1 MRFARITLGLP
12 LALVGVV
19 ATLAGAASA
28 FWLVGPDST
37 VETGEQRLTSRGL
50 AVATAPDLLARHGF
64 TLHVTASSARPVF
77 VGVAH
82 DLDVSSY
89 LGEASY
95 TRIVR
100 FDLPSDIATQ
110 EMKGGSERLNPPT
123 GLDWWVADAGGAG
136 KQSAEWETLDGA
148 YDVVVMNADGTPGV
162 DATVTFGAELKG
174 LFGICLVVL
183 GAGLI
188 LLFLGIWLVMP
199 RRRRPEEPSAPVTRQ
214 ETMPYV
220 VPTVPSR
227 PTAAAHP
234 PVPAQDPAPVRPP
247 VPAPVRPA
255 VPAQDPVPVRSPFPA
270 QDPAPAPVRP
280 SAPAPAPTPAPTSG
294 PAPASTPAPSSAGS
308 APISMGSGPAS
319 SGSGPASSG
328 SGPASSGSGAAS
340 SGSTPA
346 SAGSAPTPAGSAPTS
361 AGSSRP
367 GTGTGAS
374 APRPEP
380 ADEPAPRPAP
390 VPGIPPQYQ
399 APAYSPPKAKRVVS
413 ALTGGMLLLTA
424 TGCVA
429 VPQENTS
436 SGPFTRA
443 AVTVAGGLAVVE
455 KYNDLNNQANQARNP
470 KLAEAIETDP
480 TLAMTRAG
488 YQIGRKTDETGKD
501 KVKPFTYTEPV
512 VGAPQ
517 YGAYPMRFVVASGVS
532 TSPDNKQLGVWE
544 RTTAG
549 DPWVL
554 KYSVY
559 PSTTVK
565 LPPLEGLRAPTKTD
579 MSKLASLPQSA
590 AANLAEYLTG
600 GPNSPKASLFTPSPG
615 TVTLLNQR
623 AKDKVTDA
631 KKPYIATATD
641 TFRPSGDP
649 LTFITA
655 DGRALVFLAL
665 TEQYLQRV
673 EPGSNAYW
681 TSGPPTAFSSY
692 VKYTQTLHQD
702 YLHQLA
708 VVIPPKGQGKLQI
721 LSLDGQLV
729 GAGGS

>member
-1 MRFARITLGLP
+1 MRRFARTALGLP
-12 LALVGVV
+12 LALAGVV
-19 ATLAGAASA
+19 VTLAGAASA

-37 VETGEQRLTSRGL
+37 VETGEQALSSRGL
-50 AVATAPDLLARHGF
+50 AVATAPDLLDRHGF

-77 VGVAH
+77 VGVGH

-89 LGEASY
+89 LGGAAY
-95 TRIVR
+95 TRVVR
-100 FDLPSDIATQ
+100 FDLPSELGTQ

-136 KQSAEWETLDGA
+136 KQSAAWETQDGA

-183 GAGLI
+183 GVGLI

-199 RRRRPEEPSAPVTRQ
+199 RKRRTEQSSTPETTQ
-214 ETMPYV
+214 QTMPYV

-227 PTAAAHP
+227 P
-234 PVPAQDPAPVRPP
+234 
-247 VPAPVRPA
+247 
-255 VPAQDPVPVRSPFPA
+255 S
-270 QDPAPAPVRP
+270 APAPVVP
-280 SAPAPAPTPAPTSG
+280 PVPVPPAPVAEE
-294 PAPASTPAPSSAGS
+294 
-308 APISMGSGPAS
+308 
-319 SGSGPASSG
+319 
-328 SGPASSGSGAAS
+328 
-340 SGSTPA
+340 
-346 SAGSAPTPAGSAPTS
+346 
-361 AGSSRP
+361 
-367 GTGTGAS
+367 
-374 APRPEP
+374 PRPEP
-380 ADEPAPRPAP
+380 VDEPEEEPAPRPAP
-390 VPGIPPQYQ
+390 VPGMPPQYQ
-399 APAYSPPKAKRVVS
+399 APAYSPPRVKRVAS
-413 ALTGGMLLLTA
+413 ALTGGIMLLTA

-429 VPQENTS
+429 VPEENTS
-436 SGPFTRA
+436 TGPVTRA
-443 AVTVAGGLAVVE
+443 AVTVADGLAVVQ
-455 KYNDLNNQANQARNP
+455 KYNALNNQANQARDP
-470 KLAEAIETDP
+470 KLSEAIEADP

-488 YQIGRKTDETGKD
+488 YQIGRKTDEAGKD

-532 TSPDNKQLGVWE
+532 TSPDSKQLGVWE

-559 PSTTVK
+559 PSATVK
-565 LPPLEGLRAPTKTD
+565 LPALEGLRAPTKTD
-579 MSKLASLPQSA
+579 MNKLASLPQSA
-590 AANLAEYLTG
+590 AANLAAYLSG
-600 GPNSPKASLFTPSPG
+600 GPTSPKASLFTPSPG

-623 AKDKVTDA
+623 AKDKIDDA

-641 TFRPSGDP
+641 TFRPSADP

-655 DGRALVFLAL
+655 DGHALVFLAL
-665 TEQYLQRV
+665 TEQYLQHV

>member
-1 MRFARITLGLP
+1 MRRFARTALGLP
-12 LALVGVV
+12 LVLAGVV
-19 ATLAGAASA
+19 VTLAGAASA

-37 VETGEQRLTSRGL
+37 VETGEQQLSSRGL
-50 AVATAPDLLARHGF
+50 AVATAPDLLDRHGF
-64 TLHVTASSARPVF
+64 TLHVTASGPRPVF
-77 VGVAH
+77 VGVGH

-89 LGEASY
+89 LGGAAY
-95 TRIVR
+95 TRVVR
-100 FDLPSDIATQ
+100 FDLPSEFGTQ
-110 EMKGGSERLNPPT
+110 EMKGGAERLNPPT

-136 KQSAEWETLDGA
+136 KQSAAWETQDGA

-183 GAGLI
+183 GVGLI
-188 LLFLGIWLVMP
+188 LLFLGIWMVMP
-199 RRRRPEEPSAPVTRQ
+199 RRRRPEVGTPETQ
-214 ETMPYV
+214 HETMPYV

-227 PTAAAHP
+227 PGAAA
-234 PVPAQDPAPVRPP
+234 PVSPPAPAPAPP
-247 VPAPVRPA
+247 VPAPA
-255 VPAQDPVPVRSPFPA
+255 SPQPG
-270 QDPAPAPVRP
+270 AP
-280 SAPAPAPTPAPTSG
+280 
-294 PAPASTPAPSSAGS
+294 
-308 APISMGSGPAS
+308 
-319 SGSGPASSG
+319 
-328 SGPASSGSGAAS
+328 
-340 SGSTPA
+340 
-346 SAGSAPTPAGSAPTS
+346 
-361 AGSSRP
+361 
-367 GTGTGAS
+367 

-380 ADEPAPRPAP
+380 AEEPEEEPAPRPAP
-390 VPGIPPQYQ
+390 VPGMPPQYQ
-399 APAYSPPKAKRVVS
+399 APAYSPPKVKRVAS
-413 ALTGGMLLLTA
+413 ALTGGIMLLTA

-436 SGPFTRA
+436 SGPATRA
-443 AVTVAGGLAVVE
+443 AVTVADGLAVVQ
-455 KYNDLNNQANQARNP
+455 KYNALNNQANQARDP
-470 KLAEAIETDP
+470 KLSEAIEADP

-488 YQIGRKTDETGKD
+488 YQIGRKTDEAGKD

-517 YGAYPMRFVVASGVS
+517 YGSYPMRFVVASGVS
-532 TSPDNKQLGVWE
+532 TSPDSKQLGVWE

-559 PSTTVK
+559 PSATVK

-590 AANLAEYLTG
+590 AANLAAYLSG
-600 GPNSPKASLFTPSPG
+600 GPTSPKASLFTPSPG

-623 AKDKVTDA
+623 AKDKIADA

-655 DGRALVFLAL
+655 DGHALVFLAL
-665 TEQYLQRV
+665 TEQYLQHV

>member
-1 MRFARITLGLP
+1 MRRFARTALGLP
-12 LALVGVV
+12 LALAGVV
-19 ATLAGAASA
+19 VTLAGAASA

-37 VETGEQRLTSRGL
+37 VETGEQVLSSRGL
-50 AVATAPDLLARHGF
+50 AVATAPDLLDRHGF

-77 VGVAH
+77 VGVGH

-89 LGEASY
+89 LGGAAY
-95 TRIVR
+95 MRVVR
-100 FDLPSDIATQ
+100 FDLPAELGTQ

-136 KQSAEWETLDGA
+136 KQSAAWETQDGA

-199 RRRRPEEPSAPVTRQ
+199 RRRRPEVDTPEA
-214 ETMPYV
+214 EHEAMPYV

-227 PTAAAHP
+227 PG
-234 PVPAQDPAPVRPP
+234 
-247 VPAPVRPA
+247 
-255 VPAQDPVPVRSPFPA
+255 
-270 QDPAPAPVRP
+270 APAPVIP
-280 SAPAPAPTPAPTSG
+280 PAPAPTPPVQS
-294 PAPASTPAPSSAGS
+294 PTPAPS
-308 APISMGSGPAS
+308 PTP
-319 SGSGPASSG
+319 
-328 SGPASSGSGAAS
+328 
-340 SGSTPA
+340 TPA
-346 SAGSAPTPAGSAPTS
+346 PVFPPVPAPTSTPAGSSQPGTTVPAPTS
-361 AGSSRP
+361 APAGSSQP
-367 GTGTGAS
+367 GAA

-380 ADEPAPRPAP
+380 EEEPVPRPAP
-390 VPGIPPQYQ
+390 VPGMPPQYQ
-399 APAYSPPKAKRVVS
+399 APAYSPPRVKRVAS
-413 ALTGGMLLLTA
+413 ALTGGIMLLTA

-436 SGPFTRA
+436 TGPVTRA
-443 AVTVAGGLAVVE
+443 AVTVADGLAVVQ
-455 KYNDLNNQANQARNP
+455 KYNALNNQANQARDA
-470 KLAEAIETDP
+470 KLSEAIEADP

-488 YQIGRKTDETGKD
+488 YQIGRKTDEAGKD

-517 YGAYPMRFVVASGVS
+517 YGTYPMRFVVASGVS
-532 TSPDNKQLGVWE
+532 TSPDSKQLGVWE

-559 PSTTVK
+559 PSATVK
-565 LPPLEGLRAPTKTD
+565 LPALEGLRAPTKTD
-579 MSKLASLPQSA
+579 MNKLASLPQSA
-590 AANLAEYLTG
+590 AANLAAYLSG
-600 GPNSPKASLFTPSPG
+600 GPTSPKASLFTPSPG

-623 AKDKVTDA
+623 AKDKVGDA

-655 DGRALVFLAL
+655 DGHALVFLAL
-665 TEQYLQRV
+665 TEQYLQHV

>member
-1 MRFARITLGLP
+1 
-12 LALVGVV
+12 
-19 ATLAGAASA
+19 
-28 FWLVGPDST
+28 
-37 VETGEQRLTSRGL
+37 
-50 AVATAPDLLARHGF
+50 
-64 TLHVTASSARPVF
+64 
-77 VGVAH
+77 
-82 DLDVSSY
+82 
-89 LGEASY
+89 
-95 TRIVR
+95 VR
-100 FDLPSDIATQ
+100 FDLPSDFGTQ
-110 EMKGGSERLNPPT
+110 EMKGVSERLNPPT

-136 KQSAEWETLDGA
+136 KQSAEWETKDGA

-162 DATVTFGAELKG
+162 DATVTVGAELKG

-183 GAGLI
+183 GVGLI
-188 LLFLGIWLVMP
+188 SLVLGIWLMMP
-199 RRRRPEEPSAPVTRQ
+199 RRRRPEQTSTPETTQ
-214 ETMPYV
+214 QTMPYV

-227 PTAAAHP
+227 P
-234 PVPAQDPAPVRPP
+234 
-247 VPAPVRPA
+247 
-255 VPAQDPVPVRSPFPA
+255 
-270 QDPAPAPVRP
+270 
-280 SAPAPAPTPAPTSG
+280 SAPAPAVPPVPPVPEAPV
-294 PAPASTPAPSSAGS
+294 AD
-308 APISMGSGPAS
+308 
-319 SGSGPASSG
+319 
-328 SGPASSGSGAAS
+328 
-340 SGSTPA
+340 
-346 SAGSAPTPAGSAPTS
+346 
-361 AGSSRP
+361 
-367 GTGTGAS
+367 
-374 APRPEP
+374 EP
-380 ADEPAPRPAP
+380 VEEPDEEPAPRPAP

-399 APAYSPPKAKRVVS
+399 APAYSPPRVKRVAS
-413 ALTGGMLLLTA
+413 ALTGGIMLLTA

-429 VPQENTS
+429 VPQQNTTT
-436 SGPFTRA
+436 GPVTRA
-443 AVTVAGGLAVVE
+443 AVTVADGLAVVQ
-455 KYNDLNNQANQARNP
+455 KYNALNNQANQARDP
-470 KLAEAIETDP
+470 KLSEAIEADP

-488 YQIGRKTDETGKD
+488 YQIGRKTDEAGKD
-501 KVKPFTYTEPV
+501 KVKPFTYTDPV

-517 YGAYPMRFVVASGVS
+517 YGSYPMRFVVASGVS
-532 TSPDNKQLGVWE
+532 TSPDSKQLGVWE

-559 PSTTVK
+559 PSASIK

-579 MSKLASLPQSA
+579 MNKLASLPQSA
-590 AANLAEYLTG
+590 AANLAAYLSG
-600 GPNSPKASLFTPSPG
+600 GPTSPKASLFTPSPG

-623 AKDKVTDA
+623 AKDKIADA

-665 TEQYLQRV
+665 TEQYLQHI

-708 VVIPPKGQGKLQI
+708 VVIPLKGQGKLQI